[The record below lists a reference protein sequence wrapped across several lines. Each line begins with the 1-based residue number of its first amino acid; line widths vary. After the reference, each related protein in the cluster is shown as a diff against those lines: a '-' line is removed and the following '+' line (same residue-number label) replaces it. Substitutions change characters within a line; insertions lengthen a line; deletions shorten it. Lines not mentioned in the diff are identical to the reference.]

1 MRAINTALEWITR
14 LAYLNILWI
23 AFSAAG
29 LIVVGLFPAT
39 AATFAVA
46 RKWAMGQTDVAVF
59 KIFWASYK
67 KELVK
72 SNMLGYILLLIGYIL
87 YLDFV
92 FLTVSPSNMTAI
104 LTIPFLVIGF
114 IYVLTLFYVFP
125 TFVHYDQ
132 KIFQV
137 IKSSFFVMIINPLP
151 TLTMLI
157 GTFGISAILWKFQGL
172 AIFFSMSVLAVVIM
186 MPAHRAFEKIN
197 KKQAIYSQKRSL
209 EEDIQKVR

>member
-23 AFSAAG
+23 LFSLGG

-46 RKWAMGQTDVAVF
+46 RKWVMGQTDVAVF
-59 KIFWASYK
+59 KTFWASYK
-67 KELVK
+67 KEFMK
-72 SNMLGYILLLIGYIL
+72 SNILGYLSTLVGYIL

-92 FLTVSPSNMTAI
+92 YLTVSPSNMTAI
-104 LTIPFLVIGF
+104 LTIPFLIIGF

-125 TFVHYDQ
+125 TFVHYDL
-132 KIFQV
+132 KVLQV

-151 TLTMLI
+151 TLTMLGGTLGI
-157 GTFGISAILWKFQGL
+157 GFILWKFQGL

-186 MPAHRAFEKIN
+186 MPAYHAFEKIYK
-197 KKQAIYSQKRSL
+197 KKQVYLHEKALRG
-209 EEDIQKVR
+209 